1 MTEDNSFVSDLLD
14 AMPSQHARMMAVAVL
29 YRWQGQTIYL
39 PTDSK
44 ASRRRRAASS
54 MLANGMAK
62 SEIVKALSERFNVT
76 YRTAYRD
83 CQNAMKDYLDKDH
96 V

>member
-1 MTEDNSFVSDLLD
+1 MTDNNSFISDLLG
-14 AMPSQHARMMAVAVL
+14 AMPSQHARMMVIAVL

-54 MLANGMAK
+54 MLTNGMQK
-62 SEIVKALSERFNVT
+62 HEIVKAISERFNVT
-76 YRTAYRD
+76 NRTAYRD
-83 CQNAMKDYLDKDH
+83 CQNAMKDDLKK
-96 V
+96 